1 MVALLREFPDVR
13 MTFNLVPSLM
23 VQLDEFAE
31 DRARDRT
38 LDLGLK
44 PAAALTDDDKR
55 FVLANFFH
63 AQRARMI
70 DPYPRY
76 AELLR
81 RRDQSNGG
89 AWRQFTD
96 ADFRDLQVWSKLV
109 WVDPFF
115 ETDPRIVALH
125 AKGSGFSEED
135 KASLRAVELD
145 VLRAVVP
152 EYRAAAARGQVE
164 LAASPF
170 YHPILPLLCD
180 TDVYLRT
187 HPQSRMPRHRF
198 RHPEDAR
205 AQLERAAADH
215 ERRFGVRPTGLW
227 PSEGSVSE
235 AMVPLAAGAGFSLD
249 GDRRADPR
257 PDAGGG
263 TAARRVRA
271 SRAAGSPVPAVHGEV
286 RRRGDRVSV
295 PRPRAVGFDRVHLR
309 VVERRRRRARLRGPS
324 GRRRTAV
331 FGADRR
337 RGSRDSDHPG
347 RRERV
352 GALRGPGP
360 TLPSSALPGARQPS
374 RDSDGHDGGGLQ
386 GTGGLAQ
393 HDLPRAPGST
403 PTSISG
409 SATRTT
415 IARGDNWPTRGR
427 RSSRR
432 APGSRRRRSSGPG
445 TSCTSPRG
453 PTGSGGTAT
462 TTRPSTTSSSTT
474 CSGGTSETSTG

>member
-1 MVALLREFPDVR
+1 MTKVALLWHMHQPFYQDLVSGEHILPWVRMHALKDYYGMVALLREFPDVR

-23 VQLDEFAE
+23 VQLEEFAE

-70 DPYPRY
+70 EPYPRY

-89 AWRQFTD
+89 AWRQFSD

-125 AKGSGFSEED
+125 AKGSGFTEED

-145 VLRAVVP
+145 VLRSVVP

-215 ERRFGVRPTGLW
+215 ERRFGVRPTGLSHVPARKRYQYGRAGRS
-227 PSEGSVSE
+227 PSTSTWTACARSGDASALARATMRAKCSSSDTSQTTRTASSGIPPPGTSGS
-235 AMVPLAAGAGFSLD
+235 GASRVHSTMPSSVGSPD
-249 GDRRADPR
+249 ATPSVNGDRSKRGCVSSGAAWTRSAPDRSRSSGKPSAQAAAVASTRAEWPR
-257 PDAGGG
+257 KR
-263 TAARRVRA
+263 RRVRTITSVRSA
-271 SRAAGSPVPAVHGEV
+271 WFAA
-286 RRRGDRVSV
+286 
-295 PRPRAVGFDRVHLR
+295 
-309 VVERRRRRARLRGPS
+309 
-324 GRRRTAV
+324 
-331 FGADRR
+331 
-337 RGSRDSDHPG
+337 
-347 RRERV
+347 
-352 GALRGPGP
+352 
-360 TLPSSALPGARQPS
+360 
-374 RDSDGHDGGGLQ
+374 
-386 GTGGLAQ
+386 
-393 HDLPRAPGST
+393 
-403 PTSISG
+403 
-409 SATRTT
+409 
-415 IARGDNWPTRGR
+415 
-427 RSSRR
+427 
-432 APGSRRRRSSGPG
+432 
-445 TSCTSPRG
+445 
-453 PTGSGGTAT
+453 
-462 TTRPSTTSSSTT
+462 
-474 CSGGTSETSTG
+474 